1 MFYMNAS
8 LDMSMG
14 FKGLKNILHSK
25 DDTEE
30 LVLLREEFNKE
41 YHIGSKLI
49 LTNVDSSF
57 KTKFEFLTYDYN
69 GAITTFSFDIIDDP
83 RLHMEYVID
92 DIRLRK
98 DHTLSIL
105 LHLC

>member
-1 MFYMNAS
+1 MN
-8 LDMSMG
+8 MG
-14 FKGLKNILHSK
+14 FKGLKNAFHSHN
-25 DDTEE
+25 DTDE
-30 LVLLREEFNKE
+30 LIKLREDFHKE

-49 LTNVDSSF
+49 LAGVYSEF
-57 KTKFEFLTYDYN
+57 KDKFEFLTYDYN
-69 GAITTFSFDIIDDP
+69 GAITTFSFENKDDP
-83 RLHMEYVID
+83 RLFLNYVID